1 MSVSALRFRSILD
14 EMEIIHRATSP
25 HTFELIMETKELPES
40 LKVIFCVYEDRS
52 LIQATS
58 LLCNLDL
65 KSDCIYKAYQFCNQ
79 WHLEKNLPK
88 VMLNAA
94 ETFLLC
100 EWTWDTDE
108 PLSDDFL
115 KGMIFANFIK
125 VSESVFIAALEENL
139 YQSSEEGGK
148 LFVINDQSKI
158 SDKNI
163 SSGELTQREKRIS
176 KTECLQNEN
185 DCHNQEADEDD
196 EDDDSDLVDEDD
208 QEEDEDCEDC
218 DNSDED
224 EDCEDCDDSDDNE
237 NSETSLP
244 VEHYLQK
251 HFNQDDSDDSEQ

>member
-1 MSVSALRFRSILD
+1 MSVSATRFRSILD

-25 HTFELIMETKELPES
+25 HTFELIMETKDLPES
-40 LKVIFCVYEDRS
+40 LKVIFCIYEDRA

-65 KSDCIYKAYQFCNQ
+65 KPDCVYKAYQFCNQ

-108 PLSDDFL
+108 ALSDDFL

-125 VSESVFIAALEENL
+125 ISESVFNEALSENL

-148 LFVINDQSKI
+148 LFVIDSK
-158 SDKNI
+158 
-163 SSGELTQREKRIS
+163 S
-176 KTECLQNEN
+176 KTSDNNTSSENLSKKVEKEECLQNED
-185 DCHNQEADEDD
+185 DCHNKEEDDDDYDDDEENYENDDDDDDDYDEDD
-196 EDDDSDLVDEDD
+196 EDDEDSPNNPTLPI
-208 QEEDEDCEDC
+208 
-218 DNSDED
+218 
-224 EDCEDCDDSDDNE
+224 DS
-237 NSETSLP
+237 
-244 VEHYLQK
+244 YLEKQ
-251 HFNQDDSDDSEQ
+251 FNQDHSNDDK

>member
-1 MSVSALRFRSILD
+1 MSVSASRFRSILD

-25 HTFELIMETKELPES
+25 HTFELIMETKDLPES
-40 LKVIFCVYEDRS
+40 LKVIFSIYEDRA

-65 KSDCIYKAYQFCNQ
+65 KPDCVYKAYQFCNQ

-125 VSESVFIAALEENL
+125 ISESVFCEALAENL

-148 LFVINDQSKI
+148 LFVINSK
-158 SDKNI
+158 SNVSENN
-163 SSGELTQREKRIS
+163 SSSEDLSQKS
-176 KTECLQNEN
+176 KKIKKEECLQNED
-185 DCHNQEADEDD
+185 DCHNK
-196 EDDDSDLVDEDD
+196 EDDDYDEDCED
-208 QEEDEDCEDC
+208 EDCKDEDCEDC
-218 DNSDED
+218 EDDED
-224 EDCEDCDDSDDNE
+224 DEHDSSN
-237 NSETSLP
+237 TLP
-244 VEHYLQK
+244 VESFLQK
-251 HFNQDDSDDSEQ
+251 HYDQDHSNDDK

>member
-1 MSVSALRFRSILD
+1 MIMSVSASKFRSILD

-25 HTFELIMETKELPES
+25 HTFELIMETKDLPES
-40 LKVIFCVYEDRS
+40 LKVIFCIYEDRA

-65 KSDCIYKAYQFCNQ
+65 KPDCVYKAYQFCNQ

-125 VSESVFIAALEENL
+125 ISESVFNEALAENL

-148 LFVINDQSKI
+148 LFSIGGNTKDADNNASSEDLAQKSK
-158 SDKNI
+158 KVKK
-163 SSGELTQREKRIS
+163 Q
-176 KTECLQNEN
+176 ECLQNED
-185 DCHNQEADEDD
+185 DCHNKEEDD
-196 EDDDSDLVDEDD
+196 EEDYENDDNDEEDNDDD
-208 QEEDEDCEDC
+208 EEDYDDDEEDYDS
-218 DNSDED
+218 NSLPIESYLQRKFDQD
-224 EDCEDCDDSDDNE
+224 HSDDD
-237 NSETSLP
+237 
-244 VEHYLQK
+244 K
-251 HFNQDDSDDSEQ
+251 

>member
-1 MSVSALRFRSILD
+1 MSVSATRFRSILD

-25 HTFELIMETKELPES
+25 HTFELIMETKDLPES
-40 LKVIFCVYEDRS
+40 LKVIFCIYEDRA

-65 KSDCIYKAYQFCNQ
+65 KPDCVYKAYQFCNQ

-108 PLSDDFL
+108 ALSDDFL

-125 VSESVFIAALEENL
+125 ISESVFNEALSENL

-148 LFVINDQSKI
+148 LFVIDSK
-158 SDKNI
+158 
-163 SSGELTQREKRIS
+163 S
-176 KTECLQNEN
+176 KTSDNNTSSENLSKKVEKEECLQNED
-185 DCHNQEADEDD
+185 DCHNKEEDDDDYDDDEENYENDDDDDDDYDEDD
-196 EDDDSDLVDEDD
+196 EDDEDSP
-208 QEEDEDCEDC
+208 
-218 DNSDED
+218 N
-224 EDCEDCDDSDDNE
+224 NP
-237 NSETSLP
+237 TLP
-244 VEHYLQK
+244 IESYLEKQ
-251 HFNQDDSDDSEQ
+251 FNQDHSNDDK